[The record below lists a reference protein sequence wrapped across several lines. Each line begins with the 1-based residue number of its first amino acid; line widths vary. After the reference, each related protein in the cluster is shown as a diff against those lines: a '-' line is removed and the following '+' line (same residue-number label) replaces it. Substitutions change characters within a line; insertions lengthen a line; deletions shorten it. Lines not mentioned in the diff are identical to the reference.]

1 MTPGKYTERLVLSLP
16 AGTYR
21 ADWIEPATGSVLRT
35 DNFEHGGGDH
45 MLTTP
50 EHAVDIALQIR
61 ASGSK

>member
-1 MTPGKYTERLVLSLP
+1 MLSLP

-21 ADWIEPATGSVLRT
+21 ADWIDPATGSVLRT